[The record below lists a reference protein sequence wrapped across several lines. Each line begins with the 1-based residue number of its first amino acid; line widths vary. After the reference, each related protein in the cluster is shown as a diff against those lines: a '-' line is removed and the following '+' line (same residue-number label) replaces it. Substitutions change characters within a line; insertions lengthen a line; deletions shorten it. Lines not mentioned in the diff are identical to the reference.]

1 MLPWFH
7 VLCPSS
13 LDLGASNPEI
23 SLQAEGRQGADG
35 WWLLHPPVVI
45 AVLMSGLD
53 FLGKA

>member
-7 VLCPSS
+7 VLCSSS
-13 LDLGASNPEI
+13 LDPGASNPEI